1 MTSMRGYSSFS
12 EHTLQAGEYKIGKCV
27 CHQGGSFAT
36 QVSVKTLGWRVSEST
51 ASTAMSLKNPNA
63 SVHKHG

>member
-1 MTSMRGYSSFS
+1 M
-12 EHTLQAGEYKIGKCV
+12 HAGHCNELPNCLSALAGIGKCV
-27 CHQGGSFAT
+27 CHQGGSFAA